1 VMYFLVCHCSGTK
14 SCGVSLHAG
23 CCS

>member
-1 VMYFLVCHCSGTK
+1 MYFLVCHCSGTK